1 MFRMFGTTGKPT
13 MNNCII
19 NVIKPEGITS
29 QGVVTA
35 VKRALGVKTAGHCGT
50 LDPLATGVLPVMVG
64 TAVKASEYLTDHDK
78 LYVAK
83 MRLGVTTNT
92 GDVTG
97 EIISKYDGK
106 LPDIEDVISVLPK
119 FVGKIVQV
127 PPMYSALK
135 VGGRK
140 LVDLARQGIEVER
153 KGREITIY
161 RLCAEKVGEE
171 IQLSVLCSRGTYIRT
186 LVEDIGNALGCGATM
201 SALCRSAVGTVTVD
215 ENSPKTD
222 KEMLVNTEKICENCE
237 FKSYTCEIPFCY
249 SFKPMFS
256 LENGVELEM
265 LKGGNVSS
273 NGVVQTEDVF
283 YMYPKLSFP
292 EFYERLFFNGCE
304 IYLSKLDKNSPARGA
319 SVGDVFRVY
328 SKDGFSALG
337 EVREYEDGLAVKQKK
352 RF

>member
-1 MFRMFGTTGKPT
+1 MFRTFGTTGKT
-13 MNNCII
+13 MMNNFII

-83 MRLGVTTNT
+83 MRLGIITDT
-92 GDVTG
+92 GDITG
-97 EIISKYDGK
+97 NVLYKYEGK
-106 LPDIEDVISVLPK
+106 LPEFEKVLSALPE
-119 FVGKIVQV
+119 FTGKIIQV

-161 RLCAEKVGEE
+161 NLSAEKSEDE

-186 LVEDIGNALGCGATM
+186 LIEDIGRTLGCGAVM
-201 SALCRSAVGTVTVD
+201 SALCRSAVGNV
-215 ENSPKTD
+215 SCTD
-222 KEMLVNTEKICENCE
+222 DLAFN
-237 FKSYTCEIPFCY
+237 
-249 SFKPMFS
+249 PMFRID
-256 LENGVELEM
+256 NGVMLDELK
-265 LKGGNVSS
+265 KGNIPESS
-273 NGVVQTEDVF
+273 IIQTEDVF

-292 EFYERLFFNGCE
+292 DFYERLFFNGCE
-304 IYLSKLDKNSPARGA
+304 IYIEKLEKNSPARLA
-319 SVGDVFRVY
+319 KAGDVFRIY
-328 SKDGFSALG
+328 GKNGFSALG
-337 EVREYEDGLAVKQKK
+337 EVKEYENGLAIKQKK